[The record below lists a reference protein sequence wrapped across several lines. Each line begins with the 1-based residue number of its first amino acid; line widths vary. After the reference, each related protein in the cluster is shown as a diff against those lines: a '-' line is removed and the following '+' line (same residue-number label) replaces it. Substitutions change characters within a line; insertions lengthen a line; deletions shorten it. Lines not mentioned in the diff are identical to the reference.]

1 MEHEEMSIQNVML
14 TLNDH
19 DHEIKSLKHRMDE
32 VEAEQKDL
40 QSLTL
45 SVQKLAISMENM
57 VNTQT
62 KQGERLDRLENEP
75 KETWNGIK
83 KAVTTSVIST
93 IVGGVVGA
101 LLVLVAGGMVH

>member
-1 MEHEEMSIQNVML
+1 MENKDLSTQDIML

-19 DHEIKSLKHRMDE
+19 NHEIKSLKHRMDE

-57 VNTQT
+57 VNTQN
-62 KQGERLDRLENEP
+62 KQGERLDRLEGEP
-75 KETWNGIK
+75 KETWIGIK
-83 KAVTTSVIST
+83 KAIMTSVIST
-93 IVGGVVGA
+93 VVGGIVGA
-101 LLVLVAGGMVH
+101 LIVLIAGGLVH